1 MSSLKI
7 TNNLQFGEPELSMK
21 YNNFFRF
28 FTLLFIL
35 VLLLVPSFASAEE
48 LNTISKILVEQP
60 LNNKYNLSLFFNEK
74 FNGRAF
80 IQEKDPGAYIVF
92 IQDTTVNKDSI
103 KIGYKNKKDKSKIQI
118 QIEDKPIIKNNKQ
131 SSYVKL
137 TVNTKNNY
145 SIGLL
150 ATTIDSEAPR
160 ANSKFNWI
168 SLLIIGL
175 IGLCYFGLKKLTKG
189 IKDTKSYTSFP
200 STYTSRT
207 KELQTTENREN
218 SLHTPV
224 LEKVNLKKTLKTIDN
239 NSFNCFNFPETENI
253 KKSNNV
259 EFRSTLNQTSK
270 LLKEKTIKSKIS
282 NPISYS
288 KDSLSELKLPLV
300 NEIEKQKQTIEKNNE
315 PELLSELHITPT
327 KGFYLTTVDETF
339 ALFGFVGE
347 KVYLLKK
354 FNDLSQ
360 INLQARF
367 YDNHGNSDM
376 YIVRLDSYKA
386 MIEISDA
393 GMKEL
398 AVL

>member
-1 MSSLKI
+1 
-7 TNNLQFGEPELSMK
+7 MK
-21 YNNFFRF
+21 YNNFYRF
-28 FTLLFIL
+28 FELLF
-35 VLLLVPSFASAEE
+35 VLFLFLIPTFAGAEE
-48 LNTISKILVEQP
+48 LNTISRITVEHP
-60 LNNKYNLSLFFNEK
+60 IDNKYNLSLFFNEK

-80 IQEKDPGAYIVF
+80 IQEKEAGSYLVF

-103 KIGYKNKKDKSKIQI
+103 KISYKDKKDKSKIKI

-131 SSYVKL
+131 SNYVKL
-137 TVNTKNNY
+137 TVNTKNDY

-150 ATTIDSEAPR
+150 ANTIYDAPTKTSNK
-160 ANSKFNWI
+160 ANIF
-168 SLLIIGL
+168 SLIIIGL
-175 IGLCYFGLKKLTKG
+175 FAFLVFGIKKLTEN
-189 IKDTKSYTSFP
+189 TNNNNKSYTAFP
-200 STYTSRT
+200 SKYTNT
-207 KELQTTENREN
+207 NENKELSAASNKEKEN
-218 SLHTPV
+218 LFHTAV

-239 NSFNCFNFPETENI
+239 NSFNCFNFPEAENVQ
-253 KKSNNV
+253 KPNNA
-259 EFRSTLNQTSK
+259 EFKSTLNQTSK

-282 NPISYS
+282 NPIRST
-288 KDSLSELKLPLV
+288 KEDLSELKLPLV
-300 NEIEKQKQTIEKNNE
+300 KEIEKTKQLNKKTDE

-327 KGFYLTTVDETF
+327 KGFYLTTVNDTF

-347 KVYLLKK
+347 KIYLLKK

-367 YDNHGNSDM
+367 YDTHANNDM

-386 MIEISDA
+386 MIEISDT

>member
-1 MSSLKI
+1 
-7 TNNLQFGEPELSMK
+7 MK
-21 YNNFFRF
+21 YNNFYRF
-28 FTLLFIL
+28 FELLF
-35 VLLLVPSFASAEE
+35 VLFLFLIPTFAGAEE
-48 LNTISKILVEQP
+48 LNTISRITVEHP
-60 LNNKYNLSLFFNEK
+60 IDNKYNLSLFFNEK

-80 IQEKDPGAYIVF
+80 IQEKEAGSYLVF

-103 KIGYKNKKDKSKIQI
+103 KISYKDKKDKSKIKI

-131 SSYVKL
+131 SNYVKL
-137 TVNTKNNY
+137 TVNTKNDY

-150 ATTIDSEAPR
+150 ANTIYDAPKKTSNK
-160 ANSKFNWI
+160 ANIF
-168 SLLIIGL
+168 SLIIIGL
-175 IGLCYFGLKKLTKG
+175 FAFLVFGIKKLTEN
-189 IKDTKSYTSFP
+189 TNNNNKSYTAFP
-200 STYTSRT
+200 SKYTNT
-207 KELQTTENREN
+207 NENKELSAASNKEKEN
-218 SLHTPV
+218 LFHTAV

-239 NSFNCFNFPETENI
+239 NSFNCFNFPEAENVQ
-253 KKSNNV
+253 KPNNA
-259 EFRSTLNQTSK
+259 EFKSTLNQTSK

-282 NPISYS
+282 NPIRST
-288 KDSLSELKLPLV
+288 KEDLSELKLPLV
-300 NEIEKQKQTIEKNNE
+300 KEIEKTKQLNKKTDE

-327 KGFYLTTVDETF
+327 KGFYLTTVNDTF

-347 KVYLLKK
+347 KIYLLKK

-367 YDNHGNSDM
+367 YDTHANNDM

-386 MIEISDA
+386 MIEISDT

>member
-1 MSSLKI
+1 
-7 TNNLQFGEPELSMK
+7 MK

-28 FTLLFIL
+28 FKLLF
-35 VLLLVPSFASAEE
+35 VLFVFSIPAFVSAEE
-48 LNTISKILVEQP
+48 LNTISRITVEHP
-60 LNNKYNLSLFFNEK
+60 IDNKYNLSLFFNEK

-80 IQEKDPGAYIVF
+80 IQEKETGSYLVF

-103 KIGYKNKKDKSKIQI
+103 KIGYKNKKDKSKIKI

-131 SSYVKL
+131 SNYVKL
-137 TVNTKNNY
+137 TVNTKDGY

-150 ATTIDSEAPR
+150 ANTINDIPIKKS
-160 ANSKFNWI
+160 NKLNVFSLILI
-168 SLLIIGL
+168 SLFAFLI
-175 IGLCYFGLKKLTKG
+175 FGIKKLMKNTNNNNQ
-189 IKDTKSYTSFP
+189 SYTAFP
-200 STYTSRT
+200 SKYKDMNKEFSSIPNSSDST
-207 KELQTTENREN
+207 KEKETLF
-218 SLHTPV
+218 HTAV

-239 NSFNCFNFPETENI
+239 NSFNCFNFPEPEKTENTQ
-253 KKSNNV
+253 KQSNI
-259 EFRSTLNQTSK
+259 EFKSTLNQTSK
-270 LLKEKTIKSKIS
+270 LLKEKTVKSKIS
-282 NPISYS
+282 NPIKSS
-288 KDSLSELKLPLV
+288 KEDLSELKLPLV
-300 NEIEKQKQTIEKNNE
+300 KEIEKNKQIKEQTEG

-327 KGFYLTTVDETF
+327 KGFYLTTVDDTF

-367 YDNHGNSDM
+367 YDSHANNDM

-386 MIEISDA
+386 MVEISDT